1 MTLRQGTGVVPRSAL
16 ALAALAAISIVCGAT
31 HYTRVSTGYQ
41 VVVLN

>member
-1 MTLRQGTGVVPRSAL
+1 MTLRQGTGVVPRSI
-16 ALAALAAISIVCGAT
+16 LAAISIVCGAT

>member
-1 MTLRQGTGVVPRSAL
+1 MTLRQGTGVVPRS